1 MQYTVLHCIHLQGSQ
16 PCFIL
21 EANNQLL
28 WTYVCPKTKRLNA
41 KSRPTAPVDLIV
53 MNLPFKL
60 EEDAMKSYFDTFGEL
75 VMVQLKKDLEGIID
89 FRMN

>member
-1 MQYTVLHCIHLQGSQ
+1 
-16 PCFIL
+16 
-21 EANNQLL
+21 
-28 WTYVCPKTKRLNA
+28 
-41 KSRPTAPVDLIV
+41 